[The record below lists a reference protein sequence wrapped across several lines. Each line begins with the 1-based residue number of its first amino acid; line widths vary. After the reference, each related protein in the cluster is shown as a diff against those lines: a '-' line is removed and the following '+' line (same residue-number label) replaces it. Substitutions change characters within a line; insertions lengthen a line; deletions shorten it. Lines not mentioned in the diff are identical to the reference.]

1 MTEPA
6 APDDDPII
14 EVEDFSFF
22 YGSKQVLFNIG
33 MTFETNRVTALIGPS
48 GCGKSTLLR
57 NINRM
62 NDLVPDVRH
71 QGDIRIDGTS
81 LYDPRVEVISLR
93 KRVGMVFQKY
103 NPFPKSIYEN
113 IVFPLRVAGRSR
125 RAELDETVERS
136 LKGAALWDEVKDKLH
151 ESAYGLSG
159 GQQQRLCIARAIAN
173 RPQIL
178 LMDEPCAALDPIATL
193 KIEDLMEDLK
203 KDLTIVIV
211 THNMQQATRIADVY
225 KRQAGKVTKKKSLA
239 EIAMS
244 YGYVYVAQVAMGANP
259 AQTLKAIHEAE
270 AYDGPSL
277 IIGYSP
283 CEMHSIKKGGMQN
296 CQAEMKKAVE
306 CGYWNLFRFNPEA
319 AAGKKFSLDSKEP
332 AGGYQEFL
340 MNEARYASLTRS
352 FPERAEEL
360 FKENEQAAMD
370 RYQHLLKLKTVYNEA

>member
-1 MTEPA
+1 MENTNMPVISA
-6 APDDDPII
+6 KDLNLWYG
-14 EVEDFSFF
+14 DFKALKGISLDV
-22 YGSKQVLFNIG
+22 GEREI
-33 MTFETNRVTALIGPS
+33 TALIGPS

-62 NDLVPDVRH
+62 NDLIPEVRH
-71 QGDIRIDGTS
+71 EGDIRIDGTS

-113 IVFPLRVAGRSR
+113 IVFPLRVAGRNS

-211 THNMQQATRIADVY
+211 THNMQQATRIADNTAFMYMGRLV
-225 KRQAGKVTKKKSLA
+225 
-239 EIAMS
+239 E
-244 YGYVYVAQVAMGANP
+244 YGQTSQIFTNP
-259 AQTLKAIHEAE
+259 GEKETE
-270 AYDGPSL
+270 AYITG
-277 IIGYSP
+277 
-283 CEMHSIKKGGMQN
+283 
-296 CQAEMKKAVE
+296 
-306 CGYWNLFRFNPEA
+306 RF
-319 AAGKKFSLDSKEP
+319 S
-332 AGGYQEFL
+332 
-340 MNEARYASLTRS
+340 
-352 FPERAEEL
+352 
-360 FKENEQAAMD
+360 
-370 RYQHLLKLKTVYNEA
+370 

>member
-6 APDDDPII
+6 AADDEPII

-62 NDLVPDVRH
+62 NDLVPDVHH

-93 KRVGMVFQKY
+93 KRVCMVFQKY

-113 IVFPLRVAGRSR
+113 IVFPLRVAGSNR

-136 LKGAALWDEVKDKLH
+136 LKGPALWDEVKDKLH

-203 KDLTIVIV
+203 KELTIVIV
-211 THNMQQATRIADVY
+211 THNMQQATRIADRTAFMYMGRLV
-225 KRQAGKVTKKKSLA
+225 
-239 EIAMS
+239 E
-244 YGYVYVAQVAMGANP
+244 YGETSQIFTNP
-259 AQTLKAIHEAE
+259 TEKETE
-270 AYDGPSL
+270 AYITG
-277 IIGYSP
+277 
-283 CEMHSIKKGGMQN
+283 
-296 CQAEMKKAVE
+296 
-306 CGYWNLFRFNPEA
+306 RF
-319 AAGKKFSLDSKEP
+319 S
-332 AGGYQEFL
+332 
-340 MNEARYASLTRS
+340 
-352 FPERAEEL
+352 
-360 FKENEQAAMD
+360 
-370 RYQHLLKLKTVYNEA
+370 